1 MQRHDTRKTN
11 KMSNLKSL
19 KRSLYFYTIMPS
31 IPGAE
36 LFFLDIDYANVHCE
50 FVGLDE

>member
-1 MQRHDTRKTN
+1 MQHFKPN
-11 KMSNLKSL
+11 GKEPISA
-19 KRSLYFYTIMPS
+19 LYFYTIMPS